1 LKKFIITL
9 GIRIFL
15 LYALYLLLFKG
26 LNYIFPAY
34 DRLILG
40 LDELILNNLL
50 NSTTW
55 FLAHIGNIT
64 VSHNADT
71 LYFNDQYTMQIT
83 QNCLGIKLM
92 YIFAM
97 LIIAYPGSRNK
108 DKIWF
113 IAMGIAILHF
123 LNISRMIA
131 LSYVIVYSSYFEFF
145 HGFVF
150 RVLFYG
156 TTFLLWFIWIRK
168 YVDPHKFDEKKES
181 EVNINNSNQ

>member
-9 GIRIFL
+9 GIRIFF
-15 LYALYLLLFKG
+15 LYVLYLLLFKG

-34 DRLILG
+34 DRLIHG
-40 LDELILNNLL
+40 FEEIILNNLL
-50 NSTTW
+50 SSTSW
-55 FLAHIGNIT
+55 FLSHFGNIA

-71 LYFNDQYTMQIT
+71 LYFNDQYSMQIT
-83 QNCLGIKLM
+83 ENCLGIKLM

-97 LIIAYPGSRNK
+97 LVIAYPESRNK
-108 DKIWF
+108 NKIWF
-113 IAMGIAILHF
+113 IAMGITILHL
-123 LNISRMIA
+123 LNICRMIV
-131 LSYVIVYSSYFEFF
+131 LSFVIVYSGYFEFF

-168 YVDPHKFDEKKES
+168 YVDPHKFDEKKIS
-181 EVNINNSNQ
+181 EENINNSIN